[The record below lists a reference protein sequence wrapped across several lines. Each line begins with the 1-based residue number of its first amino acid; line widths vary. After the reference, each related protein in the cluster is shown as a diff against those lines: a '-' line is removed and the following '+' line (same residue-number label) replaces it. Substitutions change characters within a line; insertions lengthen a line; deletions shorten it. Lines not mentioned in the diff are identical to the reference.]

1 MENFHFIYS
10 GNANKIKLIQSEDE
24 VEEKKSVRDRP
35 AVRDERR
42 NDKDSRT
49 IRKES
54 KWKQIFIKINNRV

>member
-54 KWKQIFIKINNRV
+54 K